1 MPRMTRKTATSTDPK
16 KPAARK
22 RVAGTAARKAAA
34 KAPANP
40 FKINSKEWNRE
51 KVMDAVCNAIA
62 SSSKSITTI
71 LAAGHQGHPLPDYAT
86 VARWLNEKDENGANP
101 ICDQYARAKEAQAE
115 FMAEEL
121 AELHNK
127 AWVPVLDPDT
137 GMPIVVDG
145 RPLMTVDKASAAIVR
160 LEADN
165 KKWLM
170 GKLKPR
176 RFGDKVTQ
184 EHVGEGGGPIKARIA
199 VEFVRP
205 PARSEDDES

>member
-1 MPRMTRKTATSTDPK
+1 MAQK
-16 KPAARK
+16 KPVVGA
-22 RVAGTAARKAAA
+22 VRKAAA
-34 KAPANP
+34 KAPASP
-40 FKINSKEWNRE
+40 FKINGKEWDRE

-71 LAAGHQGHPLPDYAT
+71 LAAGHKGHSLPDYAT
-86 VARWLNEKDENGANP
+86 VARWLNETDENGANP

-115 FMAEEL
+115 FMGEEL
-121 AELHNK
+121 AELHSK

-184 EHVGEGGGPIKARIA
+184 EHVGPNGGA
-199 VEFVRP
+199 VQVASTVTFVNP
-205 PARSEDDES
+205 PARSDDE